1 LTRYFKCKKCGVKVV
16 STYLAKHWLRRH
28 FELMYVILETESQS
42 VFSMDG
48 ETGKVT
54 FVNMKELPK
63 SYPAES
69 EFDYNGV
76 ESLN

>member
-1 LTRYFKCKKCGVKVV
+1 MTRYFKCKKCGVKIV
-16 STYLAKHWLRRH
+16 SAYLAKHWLQRH

-54 FVNMKELPK
+54 FINMKELPK

-69 EFDYNGV
+69 AFDYNGI

>member
-1 LTRYFKCKKCGVKVV
+1 
-16 STYLAKHWLRRH
+16 
-28 FELMYVILETESQS
+28 
-42 VFSMDG
+42 MDG

-54 FVNMKELPK
+54 DIDIKELPVGYPK
-63 SYPAES
+63 SA